1 MKKKI
6 KTPTLSMIKKV
17 ASLDDEILFTPK
29 QKTQWINMTKKEKM
43 AMYRLYL
50 KRLQDRLGGKRI
62 NKFGEVF
69 K

>member
-6 KTPTLSMIKKV
+6 KTPTFSMIKKV
-17 ASLDDEILFTPK
+17 ASLDDEILITPTK
-29 QKTQWINMTKKEKM
+29 KAQWVNMTKKEKM

-50 KRLQDRLGGKRI
+50 KRIQDSLGGKRI
-62 NKFGEVF
+62 NKFGEEF

>member
-6 KTPTLSMIKKV
+6 KTPTLSMIEKV
-17 ASLDDEILFTPK
+17 ASLDDEILITPTK
-29 QKTQWINMTKKEKM
+29 KAQWVNMTKKEKM

-50 KRLQDRLGGKRI
+50 KRIQDRLGGKRI
-62 NKFGEVF
+62 NKFSEEF

>member
-6 KTPTLSMIKKV
+6 KTPTLSMIEKV
-17 ASLDDEILFTPK
+17 ASLDDEILITPTK
-29 QKTQWINMTKKEKM
+29 KAQWVNMTKKEKM

-50 KRLQDRLGGKRI
+50 KRIQDRLGGKRI
-62 NKFGEVF
+62 NKFDEEF

>member
-62 NKFGEVF
+62 NKFGEEF